1 LAVLSAFTASNK
13 ACSQVAASPEGGGGG
28 AAATVTVTCWVTV
41 PAALVADRVK
51 IVVEAGLTGALP
63 EAGREP
69 IPGDMLTDA
78 TPVTFQLRLEFPL
91 GLMLGG
97 VAMKERI
104 AGNEGGGAATTVT
117 ITCWVTVPAVLVAD
131 RVKVVVEAGLTI
143 ALPEAGREP
152 IPGDM
157 LTDVAPVTFQL
168 RLEFPPG
175 LMLEGLAV
183 RERITGKVVGGKVV
197 GGRVVGGRV
206 VGGRVVGGRV
216 VGGKV
221 AGGEVAGGEVAG
233 GEVTSIVN
241 D

>member
-13 ACSQVAASPEGGGGG
+13 ACSQVAASPLGGGG
-28 AAATVTVTCWVTV
+28 AATTVTVTGWVTV

-51 IVVEAGLTGALP
+51 MVVEAGLAGALP

-69 IPGDMLTDA
+69 IPGDMLTDV
-78 TPVTFQLRLEFPL
+78 TPVTFQ
-91 GLMLGG
+91 
-97 VAMKERI
+97 V
-104 AGNEGGGAATTVT
+104 
-117 ITCWVTVPAVLVAD
+117 
-131 RVKVVVEAGLTI
+131 
-143 ALPEAGREP
+143 
-152 IPGDM
+152 
-157 LTDVAPVTFQL
+157 

-183 RERITGKVVGGKVV
+183 KEKMTGKVVGGRVVGGKVVGGKVVGGKVV

-206 VGGRVVGGRV
+206 VGGKV

-221 AGGEVAGGEVAG
+221 VG
-233 GEVTSIVN
+233 GEVTSIVT